1 LGMSMGRP
9 WRRRLESGALALIA
23 LVWGFPTLWVLYAT
37 FVGTGSTSGLTLSN
51 LVQAWNTAPFAQYT
65 MNTVLIVGGLLITQ
79 GLVGLVVGFILAR
92 YEFPGKSLVTAI
104 FLLQIVV
111 PVYAVLIQDYQ
122 IVQGLHLLNT
132 RIGIMLPY
140 MVSGIAVLAFRQ
152 AFRSVPRELEEA
164 ARLDG
169 YATLGVF
176 RRVYLPRV
184 GPAAVAFAVI
194 SITFHWTDFLWPLI
208 VTNSNAARP
217 VVVGL
222 ALLAEASESGLQ
234 WNLLAAGTAI
244 VIIPV
249 LLVFVAGTRRILSS
263 FAATFD
269 WH

>member
-1 LGMSMGRP
+1 M
-9 WRRRLESGALALIA
+9 A
-23 LVWGFPTLWVLYAT
+23 
-37 FVGTGSTSGLTLSN
+37 
-51 LVQAWNTAPFAQYT
+51 
-65 MNTVLIVGGLLITQ
+65 
-79 GLVGLVVGFILAR
+79 
-92 YEFPGKSLVTAI
+92 AI
-104 FLLQIVV
+104 
-111 PVYAVLIQDYQ
+111 
-122 IVQGLHLLNT
+122 
-132 RIGIMLPY
+132 
-140 MVSGIAVLAFRQ
+140 
-152 AFRSVPRELEEA
+152 VPRQLEQA
-164 ARLDG
+164 ARPDG

-184 GPAAVAFAVI
+184 DPAAVAFAVI